1 MRILDTP
8 FARIQSLP
16 TGRAAAFPK
25 SGDFGYDSEPR
36 YRNKNRL
43 GLGEF
48 VLATSAIL
56 ALAWPCAAKP
66 FVVVDENGR
75 PACQVAQPPE
85 ATPAEKT
92 ALKMLIEY
100 VGKSTGARLESVER
114 DASKATKPV
123 ISLEVSPA
131 WERLKNRRGHGPD
144 GFTVEVQ
151 ADRVRIIGDNPS
163 SVIYGVASLL
173 ERGLGIR
180 WLAPGELWTVVPKR
194 RHVAIPPGT
203 YRETPAFA
211 KRVIHITGVHEH
223 DGVKYP
229 HWHFGSADWAMR
241 NRLNRKF
248 EHVGRTQLRDVMAE
262 RGLTPLRGG
271 HAMAFWMPNEPFFAA
286 HPEYYRFDGERR
298 KPLRGGGTQLNYSS
312 VETSAL
318 IAQRVLDFLERDPVA
333 ETVGV
338 DLNDGYGFSLDRQS
352 RQEWFYDER
361 GMPIVSDSVFGFT
374 NRVAE
379 IVSRRFPD
387 VAIGQLAYTR
397 YYHQPPRFPLHP
409 NVGIRFTLYRGSQT
423 HPMCEAR
430 NESDAQMRRELQEWR
445 KLTDKLL
452 IYEYLTGYW
461 GQMMFASGVRMI
473 ADDIRWYRKMGFEGA
488 MTEYEPGKPAREML
502 YVYARLL

>member
-1 MRILDTP
+1 
-8 FARIQSLP
+8 
-16 TGRAAAFPK
+16 
-25 SGDFGYDSEPR
+25 
-36 YRNKNRL
+36 
-43 GLGEF
+43 
-48 VLATSAIL
+48 
-56 ALAWPCAAKP
+56 
-66 FVVVDENGR
+66 
-75 PACQVAQPPE
+75 
-85 ATPAEKT
+85 
-92 ALKMLIEY
+92 
-100 VGKSTGARLESVER
+100 
-114 DASKATKPV
+114 
-123 ISLEVSPA
+123 
-131 WERLKNRRGHGPD
+131 
-144 GFTVEVQ
+144 
-151 ADRVRIIGDNPS
+151 
-163 SVIYGVASLL
+163 VIYGVASLL

-194 RHVAIPPGT
+194 RHVAIPLGT

-502 YVYARLL
+502 YVYARLLWNPQQDHADIIRDFHGAAYGKGSEKMLTAYEAYRQANERCGYEGSGAYLAAALTQVEGFRERMARLMQEAEGLAEEAAEKARIQRVRNEFAQFMKQGEPLAGCKLSFDEKPSPEQLLSSANVAPNPSF